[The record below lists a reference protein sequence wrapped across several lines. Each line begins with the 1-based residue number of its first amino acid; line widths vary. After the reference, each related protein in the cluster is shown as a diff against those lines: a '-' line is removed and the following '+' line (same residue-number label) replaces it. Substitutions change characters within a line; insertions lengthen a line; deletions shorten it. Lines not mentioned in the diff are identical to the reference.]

1 MGCRGLRQA
10 QQVHAWAAKAQQ
22 GAKARMVRLSA
33 DSRSWR
39 GDRRQWIHS
48 TAVEWKQ
55 KQPPTNYYAV
65 LGVDH
70 GSSMSEIKKAYFDLA
85 QHAHPDRAEGDKVLA
100 ATQFAMYADG
110 YKVLMDGEARGR
122 HDALLANDAPAG
134 GRHSSET
141 AAEAELRRLIETNQ
155 IDEAVSKWASIGADL
170 PLLLHII
177 DVCHKINR
185 MPSDLKLLLDHLHS
199 SEERR
204 ETAETKA
211 NSAAGSVTRFVERK
225 TKAYNHLI
233 RLCDGCGTKAD
244 VFLVLDEMERNK
256 IQIDMGTY
264 YALEE
269 VFQWKA

>member
-1 MGCRGLRQA
+1 MWGYRELQARTTRQVQAWCA
-10 QQVHAWAAKAQQ
+10 QHGAHA
-22 GAKARMVRLSA
+22 RISMVRQMHCT
-33 DSRSWR
+33 
-39 GDRRQWIHS
+39 GRRQ
-48 TAVEWKQ
+48 KNL
-55 KQPPTNYYAV
+55 PPPNYYAL

-70 GSSMSEIKKAYFDLA
+70 NSSTTEIKKAYFDLA
-85 QHAHPDRAEGDKVLA
+85 QHAHPDRAEGDA
-100 ATQFAMYADG
+100 AQFAQFADG
-110 YKVLMDGEARGR
+110 YKVLMDDEARGR
-122 HDALLANDAPAG
+122 HDALLASDAPAG
-134 GRHSSET
+134 LAGSRHSSET

-155 IDEAVSKWASIGADL
+155 IDEAVAKWASIGADL
-170 PLLLHII
+170 QLLLHII

-199 SEERR
+199 SEEKR
-204 ETAETKA
+204 ESAETKA
-211 NSAAGSVTRFVERK
+211 NTAAGSVTLFVERK